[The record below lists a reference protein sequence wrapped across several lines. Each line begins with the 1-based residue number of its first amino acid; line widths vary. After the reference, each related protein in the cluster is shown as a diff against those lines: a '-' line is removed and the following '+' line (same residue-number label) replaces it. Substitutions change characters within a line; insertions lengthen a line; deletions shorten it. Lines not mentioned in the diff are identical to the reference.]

1 MKKTLVALA
10 VTAFAA
16 SASAVTV
23 YDAEGTKV
31 QVDGR
36 LDIILDQAKTE
47 VKDKDGNKVGNRA
60 HTYLRDTGGS
70 RFGVRVNHELND
82 GFYALGRLEMRF
94 KETEKDSDGQVVRG
108 NGFGDVYVKRAYV
121 GLGKKELGELTF
133 GRQLTLA
140 DDYGQTD
147 DYEYGIVP
155 SYIAT
160 DGTGVIRYDYKG
172 IEGLQIGANYNFAE
186 KRNARGEV
194 LVNELK
200 NAYGLGAV
208 YETTLANGHIF
219 NAEGGY
225 GRAAYATGVNHN
237 HHQDG
242 YEFALGY
249 TIGDFKLV
257 SDFGYK
263 YEKNGAARTKAFF
276 VAPGFQYQVIP
287 ASRIYGNYLYERAE
301 TTVDKADSS
310 KEKTHGFLLGVDYK
324 LHKHVVAYVEGK
336 YVQTK
341 DYYKKA
347 DKGYDYAKKKTDKAI
362 GVGMRVFW

>member
-36 LDIILDQAKTE
+36 FDIILDQSKTE
-47 VKDKDGNKVGNRA
+47 TKDKAGNKEGNRA

-70 RFGVRVNHELND
+70 RFGLRVNHELND
-82 GFYALGRLEMRF
+82 GFFALGRLEMRF
-94 KETEKDSDGQVVRG
+94 KETERLNGTEIHGS
-108 NGFGDVYVKRAYV
+108 GFGDVYAKRAYV

-160 DGTGVIRYDYKG
+160 EGTSVVRYDYKG

-186 KRNARGEV
+186 ERDAAGEV
-194 LVNELK
+194 SVHELK
-200 NAYGLGAV
+200 NAYGVGAV
-208 YETTLANGHIF
+208 YETTLANGHVF

-225 GRAAYATGVNHN
+225 GRAAYATGANYS

-242 YEFALGY
+242 YELALGY
-249 TIGDFKLV
+249 AIGDFKLV

-263 YEKNGAARTKAFF
+263 YEKAGAERTKAFF

-301 TTVDKADSS
+301 TTVDKADAS

-341 DYYKKA
+341 DYTA
-347 DKGYDYAKKKTDKAI
+347 ANNGYDYDGKITDKAI
-362 GVGMRVFW
+362 GVGMRVYW

>member
-36 LDIILDQAKTE
+36 LDIILDQAKKE
-47 VKDKDGNKVGNRA
+47 VKTGNVKVGNRA

-160 DGTGVIRYDYKG
+160 DGTGVVRYDYKG

-186 KRNARGEV
+186 KRNAAGEV
-194 LVNELK
+194 LVDELK
-200 NAYGLGAV
+200 NAYGVGAV
-208 YETTLANGHIF
+208 YETALANGHVF
-219 NAEGGY
+219 NIEGGY
-225 GRAAYATGVNHN
+225 GRSTYVTGENYN

-242 YEFALGY
+242 YELALGY

-257 SDFGYK
+257 GDFGYG
-263 YEKNGAARTKAFF
+263 YEKEGSERTKAFY

-301 TTVDKADSS
+301 TTEDKEDTA
-310 KEKTHGFLLGVDYK
+310 KAKKHGFLLGVDYK

-341 DYYKKA
+341 NYKA
-347 DKGYDYAKKKTDKAI
+347 EGQGYNYVSKTTDKAI